1 MKFIEKLKEL
11 EGQYMFM
18 KYAGGSEYGKLVYVG
33 EDFLQFDIF
42 DVTTMEYSETLYS
55 NPRLVLEI
63 MVGGSD
69 IQRIIAEVSY
79 QMN

>member
-1 MKFIEKLKEL
+1 MKFAEKLKEL

-33 EDFLQFDIF
+33 EDFFQFDIF
-42 DVTTMEYSETLYS
+42 DITTMEYSETLYS
-55 NPRLVLEI
+55 NPRFVLEV

-69 IQRIIAEVSY
+69 IQRIVAEVSARL
-79 QMN
+79 

>member
-1 MKFIEKLKEL
+1 MKFVEKLKEL

-33 EDFLQFDIF
+33 EDFFQFDIF
-42 DVTTMEYSETLYS
+42 DVTTKEYSETLYS
-55 NPRLVLEI
+55 NPRLVLAV

-69 IQRIIAEVSY
+69 IQRIVAEISY

>member
-18 KYAGGSEYGKLVYVG
+18 KYAGGNEYGKLVYVG
-33 EDFLQFDIF
+33 EDYFQFDIF

-55 NPRLVLEI
+55 SPKLILEV

-69 IQRIIAEVSY
+69 IQRIVAEVSY
-79 QMN
+79 QLN

>member
-1 MKFIEKLKEL
+1 MKFVEKLKEL

-33 EDFLQFDIF
+33 EDFFQFDVF
-42 DVTTMEYSETLYS
+42 DVTTMAYSETLYA
-55 NPRLVLEI
+55 NPRLVLEV

-69 IQRIIAEVSY
+69 IQRIVSEVSY
-79 QMN
+79 QIN

>member
-18 KYAGGSEYGKLVYVG
+18 KYACGSEYGKLVYVG

-42 DVTTMEYSETLYS
+42 DITTMEYSETLYS

-69 IQRIIAEVSY
+69 IQRIVAEVSY

>member
-1 MKFIEKLKEL
+1 MKFTDKLKEL

-33 EDFLQFDIF
+33 EDYFQFDIF
-42 DVTTMEYSETLYS
+42 DITTMEYSETLYS
-55 NPRLVLEI
+55 NPKLVLEV

-69 IQRIIAEVSY
+69 IQRIVAEVSARL
-79 QMN
+79 

>member
-1 MKFIEKLKEL
+1 MKFAEKLKEL

-33 EDFLQFDIF
+33 EDYFQFDIF
-42 DVTTMEYSETLYS
+42 DITTMEYSETLYS
-55 NPRLVLEI
+55 NPRFVLEV

-69 IQRIIAEVSY
+69 IQRIIAEVSVKL
-79 QMN
+79 